1 MCSSFTQG
9 LAADA
14 TARMPP
20 HHPVPITATLICFIR
35 PCLPIYLRLEI
46 ELKGKL
52 REPRR
57 EHRSHLLPCGTVSRV
72 DRENRGRV
80 QRVVQLEPR
89 LDARVAAGAEHAI
102 HREVQLID
110 SPLAIERARIDQ
122 LDICGSTDA
131 RRQIAAE

>member
-35 PCLPIYLRLEI
+35 PRLPIYLRLEI

-57 EHRSHLLPCGTVSRV
+57 EHRSHLLPRGTVPRV
-72 DRENRGRV
+72 DRENRRRV

-89 LDARVAAGAEHAI
+89 LDARVAKAAEAAVD
-102 HREVQLID
+102 REVQLID
-110 SPLAIERARIDQ
+110 SSLAVERSGRNE
-122 LDICGSTDA
+122 LDVRGATHP
-131 RRQIAAE
+131 RRQIAPE